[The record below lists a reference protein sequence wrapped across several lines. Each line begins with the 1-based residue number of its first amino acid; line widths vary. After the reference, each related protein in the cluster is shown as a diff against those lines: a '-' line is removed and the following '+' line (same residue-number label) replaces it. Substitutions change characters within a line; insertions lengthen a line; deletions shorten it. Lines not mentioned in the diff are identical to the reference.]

1 MMDLRI
7 AAKSLGLYF
16 QPWLQSAHQLLDFL
30 VSREDATPFRHP
42 VDLNDWPVSQKKK
55 KKKTE
60 KQDSLLV
67 TVNCSL

>member
-42 VDLNDWPVSQKKK
+42 VDLSDLPVSKKK
-55 KKKTE
+55 NKKTQ